1 MVKKLRKRVCIYTI
15 LAVAIVLTLL
25 MGIIN
30 TANYVSKIRSADE
43 ILAVLAENDGQ
54 FPLQGIFA
62 GGNPGGPMGRPGDN
76 TAGNNAPGSG
86 GTGNSDAGNGVYA
99 IPEGEDPNDYYD
111 DDTDFDE
118 DVAAPGQEGGFED
131 AEDAED
137 EYRKRFGDFDDDDIR
152 AGMSMETPFETRF
165 FTVRLHADGTEAGVD
180 TGRIAAVSRET
191 AITMAKDLQASGK
204 TRGFS
209 GNYRFLVKETETN
222 DTMFL
227 FVDCTRDLLSFRS
240 FLRTSLLVSLAGLLA
255 IAILVIIFSPLM
267 VRPVAESYEKQKTFI
282 ANAGHE
288 IKTPLSVIG
297 SCTEVIEMENGESK
311 WTRGIHEQVERLG
324 TLTQEL
330 MTLAR
335 MDETAADELKVE
347 EIDLSELA
355 QKALSPFSLMAEQ
368 SGHTFVTD
376 ITPGI
381 RMKGNRSML
390 TELFSILGDNAIKYA
405 APGEIRFSL
414 AQRGHYIFL
423 VSTNAAEGLKPGK
436 QNQLFDRFY
445 RGDSSRSQK
454 AGYGIGLSMASS
466 IVAAHGG
473 TISAVSPEGKRLL
486 ITAKLPA

>member
-62 GGNPGGPMGRPGDN
+62 GGHPGGPMGRPGDN
-76 TAGNNAPGSG
+76 TAGNNAPGSS

-99 IPEGEDPNDYYD
+99 IPEGEDPDDYYD
-111 DDTDFDE
+111 DDSDF
-118 DVAAPGQEGGFED
+118 G
-131 AEDAED
+131 DAED

-255 IAILVIIFSPLM
+255 IAVLVIIFSPLM

-376 ITPGI
+376 IAPGI

-445 RGDSSRSQK
+445 RGDSSRSRK